1 MLFFFFFFQAEDGIR
16 DYKVTGVQ
24 TCALP
29 ISPRVGLAYA
39 PNASGG
45 FWGKLLG
52 GPGETSIRAGFGVF
66 FTAFEDITSFNEVGD
81 APYGF
86 FWVSPPSLFTT
97 PFIDRATGKNEGQRF
112 PPPFPPLNVSAK
124 NPDNNIDWSLL
135 VPISSSPGFYYQNR
149 LPYSE
154 HYSLSIERQFGP
166 NTLLSLAYVGT
177 QGHRLLSDLEANPGD
192 PALCLSVSHD
202 SEVLPGT
209 GTCGPGGENGVYYPI
224 TGGVINGTRPLFPN
238 TIGSNGYFATMGNSN
253 YNSFQPT
260 LRHTI

>member
-52 GPGETSIRAGFGVF
+52 RPGETSIRAGFGVF

-86 FWVSPPSLFTT
+86 FWVSPVPPLFAT
-97 PFIDRATGKNEGQRF
+97 PFMDRATGNNEGQRF
-112 PPPFPPLNVSAK
+112 PPPFPPLNVSSS
-124 NPDNNIDWSLL
+124 NPDNNIDWSKLTPHHQL
-135 VPISSSPGFYYQNR
+135 AWIFPRQPASLFGTLQLFQSASIRGEYPTQPGLR
-149 LPYSE
+149 GHTGASAAL
-154 HYSLSIERQFGP
+154 RFG
-166 NTLLSLAYVGT
+166 G
-177 QGHRLLSDLEANPGD
+177 
-192 PALCLSVSHD
+192 
-202 SEVLPGT
+202 
-209 GTCGPGGENGVYYPI
+209 
-224 TGGVINGTRPLFPN
+224 
-238 TIGSNGYFATMGNSN
+238 
-253 YNSFQPT
+253 
-260 LRHTI
+260 